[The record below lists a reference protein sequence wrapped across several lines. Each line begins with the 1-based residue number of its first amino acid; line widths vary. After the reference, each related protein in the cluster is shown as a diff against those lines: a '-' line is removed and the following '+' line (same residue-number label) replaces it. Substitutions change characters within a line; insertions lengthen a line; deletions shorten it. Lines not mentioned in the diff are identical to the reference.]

1 MDITQYV
8 GGVKTVKQNE
18 ILSTILNVEVAA
30 ADLDAGLESIINN
43 SIDLSTQIEKWVLTK
58 GVNKAIHQAGFK
70 ADTLIEFTRHGLGV
84 IKALS
89 PEITK
94 MVKSYKETLWDGKL
108 MSVKQANVL
117 NVIEYM
123 HFWVKYSRMMYEV
136 LLTMNNEGVEPSKY
150 LTGMDL
156 KWMNGSEMFYRMFT
170 IDLMKGGRYIL
181 ENMAKLP
188 DIEVSPTSLD
198 VLKASEG
205 SGHID
210 VLNKGFGI
218 HNVNPLFWLGLGI
231 SKIQG
236 MWIDKLRRD
245 NEYFAMK
252 ISQAINKRNG
262 SPDPDLDRRI
272 EIYQD
277 KIIKNDHSISE
288 IEAQYA

>member
-1 MDITQYV
+1 
-8 GGVKTVKQNE
+8 
-18 ILSTILNVEVAA
+18 
-30 ADLDAGLESIINN
+30 
-43 SIDLSTQIEKWVLTK
+43 
-58 GVNKAIHQAGFK
+58 
-70 ADTLIEFTRHGLGV
+70 
-84 IKALS
+84 
-89 PEITK
+89 

-123 HFWVKYSRMMYEV
+123 NFWVKYSRMMYEV

-181 ENMAKLP
+181 DNMAKLP